1 MDTFAFFENVPVTPV
16 VKQPKQ
22 VKVSVYGGVPQ
33 ALIGIAGGV
42 ALDTY
47 GKTVFSPSKSLR
59 DFVVAVDIDG
69 LMMNTV
75 LAFYSENNG
84 EVYGYVDSPVVNCRF
99 KWDSN
104 MQPKISH
111 ARLQIVPALEFV
123 REVIKIKAEELLA
136 NLPENLS
143 GSYGTYVSKLIA
155 DGHVNRPYLRRKPK
169 SDKLTFVRG
178 AILNPANIDP
188 EILPKVKELVDTW
201 NQLVASYRA
210 TQDMAGFTVWKQ
222 GLPAPSKFQQI
233 ASRAGAN

>member
-1 MDTFAFFENVPVTPV
+1 MNTFSFFENIPVTPV
-16 VKQPKQ
+16 VQQPKR
-22 VKVSVYGGVPQ
+22 VKTSIYGGVPQ

-59 DFVVAVDIDG
+59 DFVVAVDING

-99 KWDSN
+99 QWDSN

-123 REVIKIKAEELLA
+123 RKVIHIKAMELMA

-143 GSYGTYVSKLIA
+143 GSYGTYVSQLIA
-155 DGHVNRPYLRRKPK
+155 DGHVNRPYLRRKPN
-169 SDKLTFVRG
+169 SEKLIFVRA
-178 AILNPANIDP
+178 AILNPANIAP
-188 EILPKVKELVDTW
+188 EVLPTVKELVDTW
-201 NQLVASYRA
+201 NQLVDSYRA
-210 TQDMAGFTVWKQ
+210 AQDMAGFTVWKQ
-222 GLPAPSKFQQI
+222 GLEAPSKFPQV
-233 ASRAGAN
+233 ATRAKA